1 MKKSILALMIVPFLC
16 ACNSTSKYSYVDRS
30 DTLEVTRNADGKKDI
45 FEVKFLSDDYSNG
58 SSIRARYIGTE
69 EEIMGLKVLSA
80 VGELKRNYFD
90 GICLEKLQGGSW
102 HFSDDLALWFDE
114 GI

>member
-1 MKKSILALMIVPFLC
+1 MKKLILAMMIVPLLC
-16 ACNSTSKYSYVDRS
+16 ACNSTSKYSYVDNG

-45 FEVKFLSDDYSNG
+45 FEVKFLSDDYSDG

-69 EEIMGLKVLSA
+69 EELMGVKVLF
-80 VGELKRNYFD
+80 VTGELKRNKFD
-90 GICLEKLQGGSW
+90 GVTLESLQGGSW
-102 HFSDDLALWFDE
+102 AFSADLSLWFDE

>member
-1 MKKSILALMIVPFLC
+1 MKKLILAMMIVPLLC
-16 ACNSTSKYSYVDRS
+16 ACNSTSKYSYVDNS

-45 FEVKFLSDDYSNG
+45 FEVKFLSDDYSDG

-69 EEIMGLKVLSA
+69 EELMGVKVLF
-80 VGELKRNYFD
+80 VTGELKRNKFD
-90 GICLEKLQGGSW
+90 GVTLESLQGGSW
-102 HFSDDLALWFDE
+102 AFSADLSLWFDE